1 MVASS
6 FNQNGVF
13 VGELLGQPGIFELA
27 THIGG
32 LYRYTVTC
40 KIRGLC
46 SS

>member
-6 FNQNGVF
+6 FNQNDVF
-13 VGELLGQPGIFELA
+13 VGELLGQPDIFELA

-32 LYRYTVTC
+32 FYRYTVTC
-40 KIRGLC
+40 KIRAFC